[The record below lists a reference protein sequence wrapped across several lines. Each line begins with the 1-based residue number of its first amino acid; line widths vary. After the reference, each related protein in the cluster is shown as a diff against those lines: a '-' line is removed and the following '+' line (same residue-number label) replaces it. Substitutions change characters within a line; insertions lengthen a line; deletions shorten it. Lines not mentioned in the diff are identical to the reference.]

1 MIAVDTSTLSALLG
15 GDQGK
20 DVDLLADGL
29 ARGDVRLPPVVLT
42 EILSDP
48 AAAKVLAPKLVDL
61 ELLDV
66 SEGYWQRAGETRAK
80 LRTRG
85 LKAKVADALIAQS
98 CIDQDVAL
106 ITRDQDFRHFAKH
119 CGLRLA

>member
-1 MIAVDTSTLSALLG
+1 VIAVDTSTLSALFAG
-15 GDQGK
+15 EHGK
-20 DVDLLADGL
+20 DVDTLAASL

-48 AAAKVLAPKLVDL
+48 TAAKVLTPRLLDL

-66 SEGYWQRAGETRAK
+66 SEGYWQRAGAARAR
-80 LRTRG
+80 LRARG

-98 CIDQDVAL
+98 CIDHDVAL

-119 CGLRLA
+119 CGLSLA

>member
-15 GDQGK
+15 GDRGK
-20 DVDLLADGL
+20 DVDELAAGL

-48 AAAKVLAPKLVDL
+48 VAAELIAEKVSNL
-61 ELLDV
+61 ELLTV
-66 SEGYWQRAGETRAK
+66 TEGYWQRAGAARAK
-80 LRTRG
+80 LKARG

-98 CIDQDVAL
+98 CIDHDVAL
-106 ITRDQDFRHFAKH
+106 VTRDHDFRHFAKH
-119 CGLRLA
+119 CGLKLA

>member
-1 MIAVDTSTLSALLG
+1 VIAVDTSTLSALLG
-15 GDQGK
+15 GEHGK
-20 DVDLLADGL
+20 DVDTLADSL

-48 AAAKVLAPKLVDL
+48 AAAKVLAPRLLEL

-66 SEGYWQRAGETRAK
+66 AEGYWQRAGEARAK
-80 LRTRG
+80 LRARG

-98 CIDQDVAL
+98 CIDHDVAL

-119 CGLRLA
+119 CGLSLA

>member
-1 MIAVDTSTLSALLG
+1 MIAVDTSTLSALFA

-20 DVDLLADGL
+20 DVELLADSL

-48 AAAKVLAPKLVDL
+48 AAAKLLAPRLVDL
-61 ELLDV
+61 ELLDI
-66 SEGYWQRAGETRAK
+66 SEGYWQRAGEARAK
-80 LRTRG
+80 VRARG

-98 CIDQDVAL
+98 CIDHDVAL

-119 CGLRLA
+119 CGLSLA

>member
-1 MIAVDTSTLSALLG
+1 MIAVDTSTLSALFA

-20 DVDLLADGL
+20 DVELLADSL

-48 AAAKVLAPKLVDL
+48 AAAKLLAPRLVDL
-61 ELLDV
+61 ELFDI
-66 SEGYWQRAGETRAK
+66 SEGYWQRAGEARAK
-80 LRTRG
+80 VRARG

-98 CIDQDVAL
+98 CIDHDVAL

-119 CGLRLA
+119 CGLSLA

>member
-20 DVDLLADGL
+20 DVDLLADSL

-48 AAAKVLAPKLVDL
+48 AAAKLLASRLLDM
-61 ELLDV
+61 ELLDL
-66 SEGYWQRAGETRAK
+66 SKGYWQRAADNRAK

-98 CIDQDVAL
+98 CIDREVAL